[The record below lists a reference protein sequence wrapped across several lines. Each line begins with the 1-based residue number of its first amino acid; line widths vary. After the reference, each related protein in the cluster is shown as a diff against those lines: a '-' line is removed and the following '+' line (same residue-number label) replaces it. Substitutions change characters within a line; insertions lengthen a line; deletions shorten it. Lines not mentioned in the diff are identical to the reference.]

1 MSSQYPAAAPQPS
14 SQNTV
19 QSASQGMQQNDM
31 QNALFELHSGLMSL
45 KASLLELAQLHEEE
59 VAAAAARVE
68 ANKLMARLRK
78 AA

>member
-14 SQNTV
+14 SHSTS
-19 QSASQGMQQNDM
+19 QSDM
-31 QNALFELHSGLMSL
+31 QSALFELHSGLMSL

-59 VAAAAARVE
+59 VAAAQARAE
-68 ANKLMARLRK
+68 TSKLMARLRK